1 MEIFPHFLY
10 FHIIL
15 HLCLE
20 SSLGRYVY
28 MSAIPSY
35 NLLQMKNPNTPTYF
49 TNRALCYLK
58 QRNWE
63 LASQDCQRAL
73 ELDRNLVKGHFF
85 LGQAM
90 VELGLYDEAITHLMK
105 GTHSSFSFI
114 TLWIIWLFDVVT
126 NATLIVNLGHIR
138 DPFLFLLHYSQW
150 MLFL

>member
-10 FHIIL
+10 FHTIL

-105 GTHSSFSFI
+105 GTH
-114 TLWIIWLFDVVT
+114 
-126 NATLIVNLGHIR
+126 
-138 DPFLFLLHYSQW
+138 
-150 MLFL
+150 